1 LATNEVYGHPSPIG
15 KTNLHDAQKNAACT
29 RCMESVHQSNE
40 FSVSVGLS
48 ASPSTSSTAVGSPP
62 AAPAHQAGVT
72 FLFVGTFQNGLQKS
86 Q

>member
-1 LATNEVYGHPSPIG
+1 
-15 KTNLHDAQKNAACT
+15 
-29 RCMESVHQSNE
+29 MESVHQSNE